1 MTDPIAP
8 SDPTAPAASEP
19 DGAPRIAALD
29 ILRGLAILGIL
40 FMNMPEM
47 AGSIWAGWT
56 DPRHY
61 GWSPADQ
68 WVWWLRELFAEG
80 TARCLLE
87 LLFGA
92 GMVILTDRIAARA
105 GEVAMIGRYAWRQVV
120 LFAFGLVHMFVLL
133 WPGDILH
140 TYAVAALLGLFF
152 RTRSPQALLA
162 LGLVM
167 TVFDFAGGVASYQ
180 AARQQQAVMA
190 SVAMHRAAGQPLT
203 SVERAGLVT
212 ERDRLAEL
220 ARRKARDEG
229 RIALE
234 DRMRSSGFT
243 DWVRSAWSTGIVLLR
258 DGELDSVWEALST
271 MLIGAALYRWGVL
284 QGERSSRLYA
294 ALAVAGYGLGISL
307 RVMNAAATLR
317 FDGAPTMGW
326 ATYEVGRLA
335 VTMGHVGLVL
345 LVLGTS
351 LGRRLLRPFAAAG
364 RTALTLYVA
373 QTLICLWLLYPPFA
387 LGLYGR
393 QDWVA
398 MMLTALAVDA
408 VLLVAA
414 NIWVRHYRI
423 APVEWAWRSLV
434 EGRRLRFRN

>member
-1 MTDPIAP
+1 M
-8 SDPTAPAASEP
+8 TAPIVSPEAAPEP

-61 GWSPADQ
+61 GWSSADQ
-68 WVWWLRELFAEG
+68 WVWWLREILAEG

-92 GMVILTDRIAARA
+92 GMVILTDRIAAQA
-105 GEVAMIGRYAWRQVV
+105 GEAAMLGRYAWRQVV
-120 LFAFGLVHMFVLL
+120 LFGFGLIHMFVLL

-140 TYAVAALLGLFF
+140 TYALAALLGLFF
-152 RTRSPQALLA
+152 RTRSPGALLA

-167 TVFDFAGGVASYQ
+167 TAFDFAGGVASYQ
-180 AARQQQAVMA
+180 AVRQQQAIVA
-190 SVAMHRAAGQPLT
+190 SAAAHPGQPLT
-203 SVERAGLVT
+203 GTERAGLVA
-212 ERDRLAEL
+212 ERDRRTER
-220 ARRKARDEG
+220 ARRKARD
-229 RIALE
+229 RQRTVAE
-234 DRMRSSGFT
+234 DRLRSSGFT
-243 DWVRSAWSTGIVLLR
+243 GWVRSAWATSLVLLR

-284 QGERSSRLYA
+284 QGERSARLYA
-294 ALAVAGYGLGISL
+294 GLAVAGYGVGASI
-307 RVMNAAATLR
+307 RAVNAAATMR
-317 FDGAPTMGW
+317 FDDAPTFGW
-326 ATYEVGRLA
+326 ATYEIGRLA

-345 LVLGTS
+345 LLLGTGP
-351 LGRRLLRPFAAAG
+351 GRRLLKPFAAAG

-398 MMLTALAVDA
+398 MMSTALAVDA

-414 NIWVRHYRI
+414 NIWARHYRI

-434 EGRRLRFRN
+434 EGRRLAFRR

>member
-1 MTDPIAP
+1 MTDPIVSPASAP
-8 SDPTAPAASEP
+8 EP

-61 GWSPADQ
+61 GWSQADQ
-68 WVWWLRELFAEG
+68 WVWWVREVVAEG

-87 LLFGA
+87 MLFGA
-92 GMVILTDRIAARA
+92 GMVILTDRIAAQA
-105 GEVAMIGRYAWRQVV
+105 GEAAMLGRYAWRQVV
-120 LFAFGLVHMFVLL
+120 LLAFGLIHMFVLL

-140 TYAVAALLGLFF
+140 TYALAALLGLLF
-152 RTRSPQALLA
+152 RTRSPGALLA

-167 TVFDFAGGVASYQ
+167 TAFDFAGGMANYQ
-180 AARQQQAVMA
+180 AARQQQAIVA
-190 SVAMHRAAGQPLT
+190 SATAHHGRPLSAA
-203 SVERAGLVT
+203 ERAGLVV
-212 ERDRLAEL
+212 ERDRRAEL
-220 ARRKARDEG
+220 ARRRARDQQ
-229 RIALE
+229 RIATE

-243 DWVRSAWSTGIVLLR
+243 GWVHSSWATSLLLLR
-258 DGELDSVWEALST
+258 DAELDSVWEALST

-284 QGERSSRLYA
+284 QGERSRRLYA
-294 ALAVAGYGLGISL
+294 GLAMAGYGVGAGL
-307 RVMNAAATLR
+307 RAANAAATIR
-317 FDGAPTMGW
+317 FDNAPTLGW

-345 LVLGTS
+345 LLLGTAA
-351 LGRRLLRPFAAAG
+351 GRRLLGPFAAAG

-398 MMLTALAVDA
+398 MMATALAVDA

-414 NIWVRHYRI
+414 MFWLRRYRI

-434 EGRRLRFRN
+434 EGRRLPFRR

>member
-1 MTDPIAP
+1 MTDPIDSP
-8 SDPTAPAASEP
+8 QAASEP

-29 ILRGLAILGIL
+29 ILRGIAILGIL

-68 WVWWLRELFAEG
+68 WVWWLRELLAEG

-92 GMVILTDRIAARA
+92 GMVILTDRIAMQA
-105 GEVAMIGRYAWRQVV
+105 GEAAMLGRYAWRQVV

-140 TYAVAALLGLFF
+140 TYALAALLGLFF
-152 RTRSPQALLA
+152 RMRSPQALLA

-167 TVFDFAGGVASYQ
+167 TAFDFAGGVASYQ
-180 AARQQQAVMA
+180 AARQRQAVVA
-190 SVAMHRAAGQPLT
+190 SATAHPDRPLT
-203 SVERAGLVT
+203 AAERAGLMA
-212 ERDRLAEL
+212 ERDRRAEL
-220 ARRKARDEG
+220 ARRKARDRQ
-229 RIALE
+229 RIATE
-234 DRMRSSGFT
+234 DRMRSGGL
-243 DWVRSAWSTGIVLLR
+243 DGWVRSAWATGLLLLR
-258 DGELDSVWEALST
+258 EGELDSVWEALST

-284 QGERSSRLYA
+284 QGARSARLYA
-294 ALAVAGYGLGISL
+294 ALAITGYAVGVGV
-307 RVMNAAATLR
+307 RAVNAAATMR
-317 FDGAPTMGW
+317 FDDMPTFGW

-345 LVLGTS
+345 SVLGTR
-351 LGRRLLRPFAAAG
+351 LGQRLLRPFAAAG
-364 RTALTLYVA
+364 RTALSLYVA
-373 QTLICLWLLYPPFA
+373 QTLICLWLLYPPFG
-387 LGLYGR
+387 LELYGR

-398 MMLTALAVDA
+398 MMLTALAVTA

-434 EGRRLRFRN
+434 ERRRLRFRR